1 MVQKYASA
9 FPYVKNIALKLVTS
23 SDNVILPMITEPK
36 YIGFS
41 VLIILEFSIHLFQ
54 LYTILKS
61 KTRYSKMT
69 EQLRMEIINKVA
81 EVRMY

>member
-1 MVQKYASA
+1 MVHLE
-9 FPYVKNIALKLVTS
+9 V
-23 SDNVILPMITEPK
+23 M
-36 YIGFS
+36 FS
-41 VLIILEFSIHLFQ
+41 IFKLEFSIHLFQ